1 MEARGLDVT
10 QVLDLP
16 VHKGDVFAGRYE
28 VDRVLGSGGMGMVV
42 RAKHVKL
49 DEMVAIKFLLPG
61 ACSLERVTRFER
73 EARAVA
79 KIKGDHVAKVLDL
92 GSLESGAP
100 YIVME
105 YLDGEDLDQRLRR
118 CGRLPVAEAIDFVTQ
133 VCEAMAEA
141 HTLGIIH
148 RDLKSSNLFVVRLP
162 DGSERVKVLDFGI
175 AKMEGP
181 VVAEESKT
189 RTMAVMGSPTYM
201 SPEQLRATRDVDAR
215 TDIWALGVIL
225 YELLTGTVPF
235 DGDGLPELYI
245 AIANAAPPPM
255 RRASV
260 PDELEDVIF
269 RCLAKSRDDRYRDV
283 AELAHALAAFGPP
296 SARASA
302 ERTRK
307 IVEAA
312 KMRSP
317 RGRDALG
324 ARHHLGVAVLA
335 AAAALAVFGTARSCG
350 ETQAPSDVPAARA
363 P

>member
-1 MEARGLDVT
+1 
-10 QVLDLP
+10 
-16 VHKGDVFAGRYE
+16 
-28 VDRVLGSGGMGMVV
+28 
-42 RAKHVKL
+42 
-49 DEMVAIKFLLPG
+49 
-61 ACSLERVTRFER
+61 
-73 EARAVA
+73 
-79 KIKGDHVAKVLDL
+79 
-92 GSLESGAP
+92 
-100 YIVME
+100 
-105 YLDGEDLDQRLRR
+105 LRR
-118 CGRLPVAEAIDFVTQ
+118 RGPSSVAETIDFVTQ

-141 HTLGIIH
+141 HALGIIH

-175 AKMEGP
+175 AKVEGP

-245 AIANAAPPPM
+245 NIANAAPPRM
-255 RRASV
+255 RRANV
-260 PDELEDVIF
+260 PEELESVVF

-296 SARASA
+296 CARASA

-312 KMRSP
+312 KVRAAP
-317 RGRDALG
+317 RARASLG
-324 ARHHLGVAVLA
+324 VRYLGVAVLA

-350 ETQAPSDVPAARA
+350 ESQAPSDVPAARA